1 MAASML
7 TNFPNADKY
16 DLTLNSVYKDY
27 PRQYFPAKLNKTFGT
42 KTKELKFEHIDDDLY
57 DQQAN
62 MATFR
67 VLVSKIVPYIRG
79 LSILYYEI
87 YGEMD
92 KFTVRRLSRDIQH
105 ILQNLM

>member
-1 MAASML
+1 ML

-67 VLVSKIVPYIRG
+67 VLVKSRNLCFYGYGHIFLQIKIAWVAPFYRT
-79 LSILYYEI
+79 L
-87 YGEMD
+87 
-92 KFTVRRLSRDIQH
+92 
-105 ILQNLM
+105 

>member
-16 DLTLNSVYKDY
+16 DITLNSVYKYY
-27 PRQYFPAKLNKTFGT
+27 PRQCSPVKLNKTFST

-67 VLVSKIVPYIRG
+67 VLVNKIVPIHKG
-79 LSILYYEI
+79 SLHFIL
-87 YGEMD
+87 
-92 KFTVRRLSRDIQH
+92 
-105 ILQNLM
+105 

>member
-27 PRQYFPAKLNKTFGT
+27 PRQCFPAKLNKTFGT

-62 MATFR
+62 MAAF
-67 VLVSKIVPYIRG
+67 
-79 LSILYYEI
+79 
-87 YGEMD
+87 
-92 KFTVRRLSRDIQH
+92 
-105 ILQNLM
+105 